1 MKVWVV
7 YIITSSSRWVPSEFV
22 TPLLRTQEEHI
33 TAIISF
39 KTHFDKRISSPSLDS
54 GCSKKQRS
62 LKSYVRS
69 KMFAIAI
76 IIHLPL
82 KWCPF
87 QKWKL
92 LRSSYFTFRNA
103 SENITMFSNCKKN
116 ILLNRGV
123 KWDFVWWF
131 STTVFLQ
138 YLTTNWFGF
147 VLFSK
152 SSCLIL
158 KTIFDYWHFR
168 LKQNFSQFIAKIM
181 SSHEPLLP
189 PWFLTYLLPAKWF
202 LKNTTT
208 SSMMMVLRK
217 KVGSGSIQDDAMIFS
232 HWKWNLL
239 IFRKMLFKTSLDLD
253 FTSRWIFNGGSKSFA
268 MKWPSI
274 SLKKNKIRPFTFLA
288 RILIFCLISSG
299 LWNFQI
305 SWCLINK

>member
-1 MKVWVV
+1 
-7 YIITSSSRWVPSEFV
+7 
-22 TPLLRTQEEHI
+22 
-33 TAIISF
+33 
-39 KTHFDKRISSPSLDS
+39 
-54 GCSKKQRS
+54 
-62 LKSYVRS
+62 
-69 KMFAIAI
+69 MFAKRTTIAI

-123 KWDFVWWF
+123 KWDFFWWF

-138 YLTTNWFGF
+138 YLTTKWFGF

-274 SLKKNKIRPFTFLA
+274 SAKKNKIRPFTFLA
-288 RILIFCLISSG
+288 RILIFCIISSG

-305 SWCLINK
+305 L